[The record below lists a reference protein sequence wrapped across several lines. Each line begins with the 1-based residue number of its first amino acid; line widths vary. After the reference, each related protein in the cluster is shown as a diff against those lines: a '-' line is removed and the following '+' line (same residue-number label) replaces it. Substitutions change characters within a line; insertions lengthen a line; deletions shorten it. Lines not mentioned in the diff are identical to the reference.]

1 MEPFSLNNAIAKLQ
15 LLVIFLFLFPLS
27 FVKAQSP
34 SNCLSTEILQVIYQ
48 HDVDHLDEILS
59 PPKWIRI
66 SQTEK
71 QQLIFDNDTVSY
83 RETVWQFTMSFNYI
97 LLKMYDNPGFNNI
110 MKLSINEECYQIL
123 FQEFTT
129 NYPNP
134 IASQTDDN
142 TSTFLFKMTPNSNAI
157 FTERVDEESKE
168 FTFLYFNPTEIS
180 EQAKLY
186 QENKIKQI
194 EEQKLQEANFLY
206 RLQLSDSLYEIG
218 EFEKAFSQ
226 LDSAFP
232 PQKYEEIYHEKRKLV
247 ELAIKNRDVAL
258 LLEEGKNFLAKNQFY
273 KAKESFE
280 KIITLDSS
288 HLFAKEQL
296 VEIEKKIEVLSIRD
310 KKIFDYY
317 EAYPAVMD
325 SLHSRI
331 EDWLNKFIE
340 DLPCGTLQGIVE
352 IKVDTLGKNQ
362 SLFLLDTFICDTSI
376 YKVKKEK
383 LVAFIDSL
391 LSSPDILPVTKEN
404 IFVQA
409 SSQIQLSL
417 IWETKE
423 LVAKFNQYKVKIHK
437 KDAPWA
443 TMIDTILFSELYP
456 TGSYF
461 FNVKDKKFNNHS
473 FTDIS
478 LKKMRFVGPEAA
490 FYSMLYPGIGTIL
503 TTQKKHGIGAMTAFT
518 IFGAGTL
525 TSYIYSRK
533 LATQA
538 AQYPLDSKEYE
549 KYKMNSNLLA
559 IGSYVGI
566 GVCGVIYISDVVT
579 ALVKGID
586 NLKKARTFKKNR
598 IERPTEL
605 QYEPIE
611 FIK

>member
-1 MEPFSLNNAIAKLQ
+1 MEQFSLNNAIAKLQ

-34 SNCLSTEILQVIYQ
+34 SNCLSTETLQVIYQ

-129 NYPNP
+129 SYPNP

-142 TSTFLFKMTPNSNAI
+142 TSTFLFEMTPNSNAI

-218 EFEKAFSQ
+218 EFEQAFSQ

-331 EDWLNKFIE
+331 EDWLNKFME

-461 FNVKDKKFNNHS
+461 FNIKDKKFNNHS

-525 TSYIYSRK
+525 ASYIYSRK

-538 AQYPLDSKEYE
+538 TQYPLDSKEYE
-549 KYKMNSNLLA
+549 SYKVNSNLLA